1 MPARLMPPC
10 SLRRFCAAVCG
21 TLCVASASAEPATAG
36 GETSFVD
43 RATQR
48 LATTWNEGQTEAYL
62 PLHTYHSRHAYSR
75 EKIDSFNENSYGLG
89 IGRGTHAS
97 NGDWHGLYVMGFSDS
112 HHEPQYLAGYGYK
125 TYWPINGELKAG
137 LGYTAFLTARSDIA
151 RYTPIPGILPIASL
165 EYRSFSL
172 DTAYVPG
179 GRGVGNI
186 LFFWGKLRF

>member
-1 MPARLMPPC
+1 MPRH
-10 SLRRFCAAVCG
+10 SLRRLCAAVCG
-21 TLCVASASAEPATAG
+21 ALCVASASAEPAMPSDDI
-36 GETSFVD
+36 SFFD

-48 LATTWNEGQTEAYL
+48 LATTWNEGRSELYL
-62 PLHTYHSRHAYSR
+62 PLHTYHFRHAYSR
-75 EKIDSFNENSYGLG
+75 EKIDSFNENSFGLG
-89 IGRGTHAS
+89 IGRGAYAS
-97 NGDWHGLYVMGFSDS
+97 NGDWHGLYVMGFRDS
-112 HHEPQYLAGYGYK
+112 HDEPQYLAGYGYK
-125 TYWPINGELKAG
+125 TYWQIDGELKAG

-165 EYRSFSL
+165 EYRKVSL